1 MCVCNYCC
9 RSLGLENND
18 CTQNMK
24 YKAEDAASRATDTM
38 KSAASGT
45 FFAITDLIYTH
56 SCTTQFFVREF
67 PKYVWNVAKVK

>member
-1 MCVCNYCC
+1 
-9 RSLGLENND
+9 LEND
-18 CTQNMK
+18 DGTQNMR

-45 FFAITDLIYTH
+45 FFATTH

-67 PKYVWNVAKVK
+67 PKYVCNVAKVT

>member
-1 MCVCNYCC
+1 
-9 RSLGLENND
+9 
-18 CTQNMK
+18 MK